1 MIINEISEKGL
12 VYGYTDNMKQIC
24 ASCERKVDL
33 GEIVPVKIIG
43 GEEFKWKEKWR
54 RVFDLCNDII
64 MI

>member
-43 GEEFKWKEKWR
+43 GEEFKLEGE
-54 RVFDLCNDII
+54 VEESL
-64 MI
+64 